1 MRIQDTDWW
10 FPCLWTGN
18 SYWLLKTY
26 TGHVGGASE
35 NYMIILGDLIHSHRL
50 MAAGKI
56 MVPLLHSLSTHSLEH
71 LVQREQLSWDR
82 NWLIHLKWWPSHM
95 LLFKGLLVEIIR
107 LVLLR
112 GVNMLLQEFSVF
124 VHFCVPWLWSMV
136 KSKPAN

>member
-10 FPCLWTGN
+10 FPGLWTGN

-26 TGHVGGASE
+26 TGHVGGASG

-71 LVQREQLSWDR
+71 LVQSGQLSWDR
-82 NWLIHLKWWPSHM
+82 NWLIHLKW
-95 LLFKGLLVEIIR
+95 
-107 LVLLR
+107 
-112 GVNMLLQEFSVF
+112 
-124 VHFCVPWLWSMV
+124 
-136 KSKPAN
+136 